1 MLFLEVNVDKLK
13 DVVSVS
19 KGAHHHPHSLTLTA
33 AVAAAIVSSPPQL
46 LYVLQAYQVRA
57 MPTFVLVKGGKEV
70 GRAVTLLT
78 TTTNSLML
86 HGLLLLRSTA
96 WRGSVSL
103 L

>member
-1 MLFLEVNVDKLK
+1 VLFLEVNVDKLK

-33 AVAAAIVSSPPQL
+33 AAAAIVSSPPQL

-78 TTTNSLML
+78 VP
-86 HGLLLLRSTA
+86 LRLTH
-96 WRGSVSL
+96 
-103 L
+103 